1 MLRSTPPAAMVR
13 PATSW
18 LVAANST
25 PSYSRTSDAIAA
37 YGSEAY
43 EPYGEEGRGPTET
56 ASPSVQ
62 DNGSWSNASDY
73 EDLYSIPS
81 DLWMR
86 YSPSIVA
93 VFCLAYTVV
102 FIIGLLGNSFV
113 VAVVARSPRMRTVTN
128 YFIVNLAMADILV
141 VVFCIPATLV
151 GNIFVREYG
160 RVRGDARSSRRIWRR
175 SERLRPKQAVR
186 TLGRRD
192 RKQVNGCEKA
202 ALTRN

>member
-13 PATSW
+13 PGTSW
-18 LVAANST
+18 LSVANST
-25 PSYSRTSDAIAA
+25 PSYSRTVNALGT
-37 YGSEAY
+37 YGSDVY
-43 EPYGEEGRGPTET
+43 DPYGGDEERPESA
-56 ASPSVQ
+56 ASSSQ
-62 DNGSWSNASDY
+62 DNGSWNNASDY

-102 FIIGLLGNSFV
+102 FIMGLLGNSFV

-151 GNIFVREYG
+151 GNIFVPTR
-160 RVRGDARSSRRIWRR
+160 RGGHTSR
-175 SERLRPKQAVR
+175 P
-186 TLGRRD
+186 
-192 RKQVNGCEKA
+192 
-202 ALTRN
+202 